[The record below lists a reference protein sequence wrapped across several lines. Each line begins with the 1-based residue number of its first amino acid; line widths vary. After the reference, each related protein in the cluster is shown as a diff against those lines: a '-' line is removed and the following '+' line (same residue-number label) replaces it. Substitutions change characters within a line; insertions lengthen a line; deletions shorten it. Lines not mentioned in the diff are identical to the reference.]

1 MVSFPTAL
9 THCRSNTLTFLDEFP
24 CLETLSISDIEI
36 APKALLMF
44 ENLVSRMSHLTTLST
59 HSIGTINLLSSIQ
72 QWCPNLTS
80 FVLDM
85 SAIYYPSG
93 PVDDLNSRQK
103 QMCELWI
110 LLFKTLPSLGRFI
123 RTDISMPMVVLDAL

>member
-1 MVSFPTAL
+1 
-9 THCRSNTLTFLDEFP
+9 
-24 CLETLSISDIEI
+24 
-36 APKALLMF
+36 MF

-123 RTDISMPMVVLDAL
+123 RTDISMPMVVLDALVKSCPRLNFFKACKNSIAKLPCAERLVP